1 MEPGEQTI
9 HQYLVRRS
17 KEGDRQA
24 QSELYRLFVNA
35 MYNISRR
42 MMGDDEEAKDVLQD
56 VFIEAFSKL
65 HTLEREVTFPAWL
78 KRIVVNK
85 SINALRKK
93 KDLTTGLEEDIEFP
107 ETEEILDKDIIRY
120 RADRI
125 MRAAD
130 KISKGCKTVF
140 NLYLFDGYDHKEI
153 GQILS
158 ITESASKAQYSKAK
172 SKIRKILEAN
182 AI

>member
-1 MEPGEQTI
+1 
-9 HQYLVRRS
+9 
-17 KEGDRQA
+17 
-24 QSELYRLFVNA
+24 
-35 MYNISRR
+35 

-56 VFIEAFSKL
+56 AFIEAFSKL
-65 HTLEREVTFPAWL
+65 HTLECEVTFPAWL

-93 KDLTTGLEEDIEFP
+93 KDLPTGLEEDIEFP
-107 ETEEILDKDIIRY
+107 ETGEILDKDIIRY
-120 RADRI
+120 RANRI

-130 KISKGCKTVF
+130 KISTGCKTIF

-172 SKIRKILEAN
+172 SKIRKLLGAN

>member
-1 MEPGEQTI
+1 LEPGEQTI

-24 QSELYRLFVNA
+24 QNELYRLFVNA

-56 VFIEAFSKL
+56 AFIEAFSKL

-85 SINALRKK
+85 SINVLRKK
-93 KDLTTGLEEDIEFP
+93 KELTTDLEEDIEFP

-140 NLYLFDGYDHKEI
+140 NLYLFDGFDHKEI

-172 SKIRKILEAN
+172 SKIRKLLEAN

>member
-1 MEPGEQTI
+1 
-9 HQYLVRRS
+9 
-17 KEGDRQA
+17 
-24 QSELYRLFVNA
+24 
-35 MYNISRR
+35 
-42 MMGDDEEAKDVLQD
+42 MGDDEEAKDVLQD
-56 VFIEAFSKL
+56 AFIEAFSKL

-93 KDLTTGLEEDIEFP
+93 KDLPTGLEEDIEFP
-107 ETEEILDKDIIRY
+107 ETEEKEEILDKDIIRY

-125 MRAAD
+125 MWAAD

>member
-1 MEPGEQTI
+1 
-9 HQYLVRRS
+9 
-17 KEGDRQA
+17 
-24 QSELYRLFVNA
+24 
-35 MYNISRR
+35 
-42 MMGDDEEAKDVLQD
+42 
-56 VFIEAFSKL
+56 
-65 HTLEREVTFPAWL
+65 
-78 KRIVVNK
+78 
-85 SINALRKK
+85 
-93 KDLTTGLEEDIEFP
+93 
-107 ETEEILDKDIIRY
+107 
-120 RADRI
+120 

-172 SKIRKILEAN
+172 SKIRKLLEAN